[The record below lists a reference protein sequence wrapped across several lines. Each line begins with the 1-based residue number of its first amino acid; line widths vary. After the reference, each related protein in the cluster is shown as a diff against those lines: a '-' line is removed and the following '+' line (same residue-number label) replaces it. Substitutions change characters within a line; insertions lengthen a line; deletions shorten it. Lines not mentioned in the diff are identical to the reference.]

1 MKRNLIR
8 LPVPPKRIKSRER
21 KPRNQGATLV
31 EVILVV
37 AILGFGITATSVLFS
52 ANLRTGA
59 SNREQ
64 LACAALVTDVMERLR
79 TLPVKAESGKSIET
93 LKTSL
98 ESRNSSLSAFYE
110 YMGVSEGERTALTT
124 AIPNVFDFSTLT
136 LSKSSQEYKV
146 ELKVKWKS
154 TMQPVRVVTAIVEG
168 GINDLLQTQ

>member
-8 LPVPPKRIKSRER
+8 LLGPPKR

-64 LACAALVTDVMERLR
+64 LACVALVTDVMERLR
-79 TLPVKAESGKSIET
+79 TLPVKAGNGKSIEA
-93 LKTSL
+93 L
-98 ESRNSSLSAFYE
+98 ETYLGSNNSLSAFYD
-110 YMGVSEGERTALTT
+110 YMGVSDAERTALIT
-124 AIPNVFDFSTLT
+124 AIPNVFDFSTLR
-136 LSKSSQEYKV
+136 LSKNSQEYKV
-146 ELKVKWKS
+146 ELNVRWKP

-168 GINDLLQTQ
+168 GINDLLQAQ